1 MDKKKRFEEYY
12 NNEKTKG
19 KNNTETKIKRKEISE
34 QYYDEKKKLNLIYSE
49 QVTKTVKNNGYK
61 IKF

>member
-1 MDKKKRFEEYY
+1 MDKRKRFEEYY
-12 NNEKTKG
+12 NNENTKVE
-19 KNNTETKIKRKEISE
+19 NNTETKIRRKEISE
-34 QYYDEKKKLNLIYSE
+34 RIMMKRKKLNLIYSE